1 VPTRW
6 ERLSNGSG
14 KGIVLALDFEAVGR
28 PEACFSDIA
37 TILDPP
43 REIWA
48 AAQPP
53 GGLDAP
59 FTADAYLEYWSDGL
73 RESGREV
80 RAVLG
85 FCAGAVFA
93 AALAERIAQWQ
104 ATTPVPLLLDPELP
118 TRTTLLKQFDNAM
131 RGLAAVAA
139 ESELSGMKEALG
151 RLDGAEDL
159 SYLAA
164 ELSSLYQQA
173 SGPVFSRIG
182 LNSELQADMAASF
195 RSLMSYLVAASDVRA
210 GEGWASGTAIV
221 SAVPIWEPTGVA
233 RQIRTHVDHAD
244 LLRSPFVATL
254 ISELLESP

>member
-1 VPTRW
+1 MPARW

-48 AAQPP
+48 AALPP
-53 GGLDAP
+53 GGPDAP
-59 FTADAYLEYWSDGL
+59 VTADAYLEYWSDGL

-80 RAVLG
+80 CAVLG

-104 ATTPVPLLLDPELP
+104 AAPVPVLLDPELP
-118 TRTTLLKQFDNAM
+118 TGTTLLKQFDNAM
-131 RGLAAVAA
+131 RGLAAVAT
-139 ESELSGMKEALG
+139 ESELSGMNEALG

-182 LNSELQADMAASF
+182 LNPDLQADMVTSF

-221 SAVPIWEPTGVA
+221 SAVPIWEPAGVA
-233 RQIRTHVDHAD
+233 RQIRTHVDHAE
-244 LLRSPFVATL
+244 LLRSPFVAML
-254 ISELLESP
+254 VSALLESP